1 MSQTNILESIRCGI
15 FVVDKNLRITVFNK
29 GAETVTGLPEQQV
42 VGRKCYEV
50 FANEHCQSDCQLKR
64 SLIAGEVNAHWETVI
79 PTSDGKQIKV
89 CATTSPIK
97 EGKTITGAVMS
108 FRAISE
114 LIEMYHQIEEEKQ
127 KTEAIL
133 NSINEGVLTIDHNWQ
148 ITSFN
153 RRAEEITGFKKQE
166 VLGKLCRTVFGMQDA
181 SGKILC
187 SRDCPMKQAL
197 VSGHPVPEH
206 ELEITNRY
214 GKKLILRMNISL
226 LKDESGEVIG
236 GVETFRDITAMVTLQ
251 KQLKG
256 RPRFENIIGRSKK
269 MQQIYDLIDDIA
281 DNDVTVLIQGET
293 GTGKELI
300 ASAIHHNSRRKNGPF
315 IKINCSALPES
326 LLESELFGH
335 MKGAFTGAYRDK
347 PGRFELADGGTLFLD
362 EIGDLSPAIQV
373 KLLRVLEE
381 QQFERV
387 GGTKTIKVDVR
398 LIAATNKNLKQ
409 AIRDG
414 TFREDLYYR
423 LNVLPISIPSLRERK
438 QDIVQLV
445 RYFLQ
450 KYGMQKRVK
459 VSTQVMELLLQ
470 YDWPGNIRE
479 LENAVEY
486 ALLHC
491 KGDEILL
498 PHLPPD
504 IVSFSRQRGEET
516 MQKPLEESEKE
527 AVRRALTESGG
538 NRLQAARRL
547 GISRTTLWRKMKKHA
562 LRLQS

>member
-1 MSQTNILESIRCGI
+1 
-15 FVVDKNLRITVFNK
+15 
-29 GAETVTGLPEQQV
+29 
-42 VGRKCYEV
+42 
-50 FANEHCQSDCQLKR
+50 
-64 SLIAGEVNAHWETVI
+64 
-79 PTSDGKQIKV
+79 
-89 CATTSPIK
+89 
-97 EGKTITGAVMS
+97 MS

>member
-1 MSQTNILESIRCGI
+1 MSQTNILESIPCGI
-15 FVVDKNLRITVFNK
+15 FAVDKNRRITVFNK
-29 GAETVTGLPEQQV
+29 GAETITGFLEQQV
-42 VGRKCYEV
+42 VGRKCDEV

-79 PTSDGKQIKV
+79 PTSDGKQIMV
-89 CATTSPIK
+89 CAATCPIK

-108 FRAISE
+108 FRLLSD
-114 LIEMYHQIEEEKQ
+114 LMEMYHQIEEEKQ
-127 KTEAIL
+127 KSEAIL
-133 NSINEGVLTIDHNWQ
+133 NSIEEGVLTIDHNWQ

-153 RRAEEITGFKKQE
+153 HRAEDITGFKKEE
-166 VLGKLCRTVFGMQDA
+166 VVGKLCRFVFGMQDA
-181 SGKILC
+181 SGKNLC
-187 SRDCPMKQAL
+187 TRDCPMKQAL
-197 VSGHPVPEH
+197 VSGHPGPEH

-214 GKKLILRMNISL
+214 GKRLILRMNISL
-226 LKDESGEVIG
+226 LKDSNGEVLG
-236 GVETFRDITAMVTLQ
+236 GVETFRDITAMVKLQ
-251 KQLKG
+251 KELKG

-269 MQQIYDLIDDIA
+269 MRQIYDLVDDIA

-300 ASAIHHNSRRKNGPF
+300 ASAIHHNSRRKSGPF

-335 MKGAFTGAYRDK
+335 VKGAFTGAYRDK
-347 PGRFELADGGTLFLD
+347 PGRFELADSGTLFLD
-362 EIGDLSPAIQV
+362 EIGDLSPAMQV

-409 AIRDG
+409 AIHDG

-423 LNVLPISIPSLRERK
+423 LNVLPIFIPLLRERK
-438 QDIVQLV
+438 QDIAQLV
-445 RYFLQ
+445 RYFLK
-450 KYGMQKRVK
+450 KYGDGKRAN
-459 VSTQVMELLLQ
+459 VSSQGLKLLLQ

-491 KGDEILL
+491 KGDEIL
-498 PHLPPD
+498 PQHLPPD

-516 MQKPLEESEKE
+516 MEKPLEESEKE
-527 AVRRALTESGG
+527 AVRRALTESAGQ
-538 NRLQAARRL
+538 RLEAARRL
-547 GISRTTLWRKMKKHA
+547 GISRATLWRKMKKYG